1 MLTIAI
7 DGPGGAG
14 KSTVAKSVATRL
26 NVDYIDTGAMYRAVA
41 YKTIINDVDV
51 DDTEKIKELLEET
64 VIDFSKGDIFLDG
77 KNVNKEI
84 REPEISKVASKVSQI
99 FEVREKLVE
108 LQRIMAKT
116 KSVVMDGRD
125 IGTNV
130 LPEANC
136 KFYMTASPQERAKR
150 RYDELKSKG
159 KDVSYEDVFSD
170 IVHRDKQDMERELN
184 PLRKAE
190 DAVEIDTTG
199 LNIQEVVDIILK
211 KVQGL
216 DIYKN

>member
-1 MLTIAI
+1 MLSIAI

-41 YKTIINDVDV
+41 YKTIINDVDI

>member
-1 MLTIAI
+1 MLSIAI

-211 KVQGL
+211 KAEPDRKSVV
-216 DIYKN
+216 

>member
-1 MLTIAI
+1 
-7 DGPGGAG
+7 
-14 KSTVAKSVATRL
+14 
-26 NVDYIDTGAMYRAVA
+26 
-41 YKTIINDVDV
+41 
-51 DDTEKIKELLEET
+51 
-64 VIDFSKGDIFLDG
+64 
-77 KNVNKEI
+77 
-84 REPEISKVASKVSQI
+84 
-99 FEVREKLVE
+99 
-108 LQRIMAKT
+108 
-116 KSVVMDGRD
+116 
-125 IGTNV
+125 
-130 LPEANC
+130 
-136 KFYMTASPQERAKR
+136 MTASPQERAKR

-216 DIYKN
+216 DIYIN

>member
-26 NVDYIDTGAMYRAVA
+26 NADYIDTGAMYRAVA

>member
-51 DDTEKIKELLEET
+51 DDPEKIKELLEET

-190 DAVEIDTTG
+190 DTVEIDTTG

-216 DIYKN
+216 DIYIN

>member
-14 KSTVAKSVATRL
+14 KSTVAKRVATRL

-170 IVHRDKQDMERELN
+170 IVYRDKQDMERELN

>member
-51 DDTEKIKELLEET
+51 DDPEKIKELLEET

-159 KDVSYEDVFSD
+159 KDVSYEDVFSN

>member
-130 LPEANC
+130 LQEANC

>member
-77 KNVNKEI
+77 KNINKEI
-84 REPEISKVASKVSQI
+84 REPKISKVASKVSQI

>member
-14 KSTVAKSVATRL
+14 KSTVAKRVATRL

>member
-51 DDTEKIKELLEET
+51 DDPEKIKELLEET

-211 KVQGL
+211 KVQVW
-216 DIYKN
+216 IYKN

>member
-51 DDTEKIKELLEET
+51 DDTEKIKELLKET

>member
-51 DDTEKIKELLEET
+51 DDPEKIKELLEET

>member
-199 LNIQEVVDIILK
+199 HNIQEVVDIILK

>member
-14 KSTVAKSVATRL
+14 KSTVAKRVATRL

-99 FEVREKLVE
+99 FEVLLRSEERRVGKE
-108 LQRIMAKT
+108 CR
-116 KSVVMDGRD
+116 SRW
-125 IGTNV
+125 
-130 LPEANC
+130 
-136 KFYMTASPQERAKR
+136 SP
-150 RYDELKSKG
+150 Y
-159 KDVSYEDVFSD
+159 
-170 IVHRDKQDMERELN
+170 H
-184 PLRKAE
+184 
-190 DAVEIDTTG
+190 
-199 LNIQEVVDIILK
+199 
-211 KVQGL
+211 
-216 DIYKN
+216 

>member
-7 DGPGGAG
+7 DGPGGSG

-51 DDTEKIKELLEET
+51 DDPEKIKELLEET

-190 DAVEIDTTG
+190 DTVEIDTTG

>member
-84 REPEISKVASKVSQI
+84 REPKISKVASKVSQI

>member
-1 MLTIAI
+1 MLSIAI

>member
-216 DIYKN
+216 DIYIN

>member
-41 YKTIINDVDV
+41 YKTVINDVDV